1 MVKLYSEPTMP
12 DTDILSYIVL
22 GRPMGSDAGQ
32 ADLLLVAAGA
42 LLAKG
47 ESTVLQDRLRRRVGL
62 DVIDIQSGNGDLTT
76 SMITVG
82 KYLNPKLYISLG
94 HSLFTGSN
102 VVGLRYSISEHWQ
115 TESSVG
121 EESGVDLFYKIE
133 FH

>member
-1 MVKLYSEPTMP
+1 
-12 DTDILSYIVL
+12 
-22 GRPMGSDAGQ
+22 MGSDAGQ

-62 DVIDIQSGNGDLTT
+62 DVIDIQSGNGDLAA
-76 SMITVG
+76 SVITVG

-94 HSLFTGSN
+94 HSLFTGGN
-102 VVGLRYSISEHWQ
+102 VVGLRYDISERWQ
-115 TESSVG
+115 VESSVG
-121 EESGVDLFYKIE
+121 EESGADLFYKIE